1 MSAACHKLVRIFIFC
16 VKSSAEM
23 EIEMKV
29 CTPHYY
35 KDFKCIAG
43 ACTDTCCAGWDVD
56 VDAKAYQYYQ
66 SVKGAFGKRL
76 KSVMNPDG
84 EGGCTFTLSENKRC
98 PFLNKKNLCD
108 LYTEL
113 GEDKLC
119 DTCAEFPR
127 FINVYGNEKEIGI
140 APSCKT
146 AGELIFNLQEKWTFD
161 VKEDGTPINQVN
173 DIDGFL
179 YYQLKGARICAYDI
193 IQNDIFS
200 SDEAAILL
208 LDMAVK
214 LQKVL
219 DKEKDSAIS
228 GIVKK
233 YRDENYCKHR
243 LLQCINHTV
252 AIEMDKQ
259 NKIYTNVLKSVCQF
273 FDTFP
278 DMEIINPDW
287 NGYVSCYH
295 QFIGSLSGYKEYKKM
310 VQSFDKYYKDRDYE
324 YKQLLMYYIYRYF
337 LYAVYDY
344 NILLKVKNAVV
355 GYEVLKQLDMAVW
368 YQNGG
373 VLDKKEQIDIAHLY
387 SRQFEHSYYNYEVY
401 SKLFCKKR
409 CYSVCNLF
417 RVFCCKEWKC

>member
-1 MSAACHKLVRIFIFC
+1 
-16 VKSSAEM
+16 
-23 EIEMKV
+23 
-29 CTPHYY
+29 
-35 KDFKCIAG
+35 
-43 ACTDTCCAGWDVD
+43 
-56 VDAKAYQYYQ
+56 
-66 SVKGAFGKRL
+66 
-76 KSVMNPDG
+76 MNPDG

-98 PFLNKKNLCD
+98 PFLNEKNLCD

-127 FINVYGNEKEIGI
+127 FINTYGNEKEIGI

-161 VKEDGTPINQVN
+161 VKEDGKPLNQVN

-179 YYQLKGARICAYDI
+179 YYQLKKARICAYDI
-193 IQNDIFS
+193 IQNDTFS
-200 SDEAAILL
+200 SDEVAILL

-214 LQKVL
+214 LQRIL

-228 GIVKK
+228 DIVKK
-233 YRDENYCKHR
+233 YSDENYCKRR

-252 AIEMDKQ
+252 TIEMDKQ
-259 NKIYTNVLKSVCQF
+259 NKIYTNLLKSVRQF

-278 DMEIINPDW
+278 DMEVINPDW
-287 NGYVSCYH
+287 NRYVSCYH
-295 QFIGSLSGYKEYKKM
+295 QFIDGLSGYKEYKKI
-310 VQSFDKYYKDRDYE
+310 VLSFDKYYKDRDYE

-355 GYEVLKQLDMAVW
+355 GYEVLKQLDMAAW
-368 YQNGG
+368 CQNGG

-409 CYSVCNLF
+409 CYSVVNLL
-417 RVFCCKEWKC
+417 RLFCCKEWNC